1 MRLVLLSLVLLAALS
16 LSGAEQSDPRFEK
29 FMDRSRKIFETN
41 HMVVDLQLS
50 SYDNKIPPAECH
62 YDRYPGKVERI
73 RLPDGGT
80 FARKEGGKWLES
92 EDWGES
98 GKPVQ
103 SERSNQLNVFG
114 GTISFGQS
122 ERETALIR
130 RLESV
135 VHRQR

>member
-62 YDRYPGKVERI
+62 
-73 RLPDGGT
+73 
-80 FARKEGGKWLES
+80 
-92 EDWGES
+92 
-98 GKPVQ
+98 
-103 SERSNQLNVFG
+103 
-114 GTISFGQS
+114 
-122 ERETALIR
+122 
-130 RLESV
+130 
-135 VHRQR
+135 

>member
-1 MRLVLLSLVLLAALS
+1 MLSLVLLAALS
-16 LSGAEQSDPRFEK
+16 LSGAEQSDARFEK
-29 FMDRSRKIFETN
+29 LMDRSRKIFETN

-98 GKPVQ
+98 GKPVK
-103 SERSNQLNVFG
+103 STRSNQLNVFA
-114 GTISFGQS
+114 GTLSSPSRARVRAATRI
-122 ERETALIR
+122 REQLS
-130 RLESV
+130 LG
-135 VHRQR
+135 